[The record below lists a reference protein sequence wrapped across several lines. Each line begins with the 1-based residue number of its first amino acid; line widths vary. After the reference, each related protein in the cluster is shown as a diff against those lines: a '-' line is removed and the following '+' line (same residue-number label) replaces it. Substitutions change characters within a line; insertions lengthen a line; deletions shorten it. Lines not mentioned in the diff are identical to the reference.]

1 MMPVSSQSS
10 LNIHDR
16 KQIIYSSKMT
26 VVSQSNQ
33 NSFVQNDQL
42 NLIDFQ
48 VNNKPNKSIIITA
61 KKKDFDFNH

>member
-61 KKKDFDFNH
+61 KKKDLDFNH